1 MLIKPVH
8 CSSGNLATCSK
19 RIPAEFS
26 YTDAQYNNK
35 VHRPMHEHRTPSD
48 IAREALKRL
57 AMRHLAPTPAN
68 YQACYNEIANLPNAA
83 PFPEP
88 QLRHLVSQ
96 LQIRNDAQGDH
107 LPRLEMAINSR
118 SWSAFQESLLA
129 FIGAG
134 SANTPRTEA
143 LPAVVADAL
152 KQFLDTLLPAF
163 AEDDARFATA
173 MAQLLETLSSKPCEL
188 LRLSAALE
196 RVCSLTPGAVE
207 EQREIRLVL
216 LRLLQRIIE
225 NIGELSVDDQW
236 FKGQIDGLMAVVSPP
251 LTLRH
256 LDEMERRLRDVI
268 DKQTHAHARSLQAR
282 AEMRQM
288 LSTFIERLASVSESS
303 ASFQGRIEDNAQK
316 IAGIQHIED
325 LAPVLHDIIRAT
337 QDMAEETQRSRT
349 ELQTLQAKAQ
359 ATEAQLV
366 QLHRELD
373 NASALARHDPLTDT
387 LNRKGLDE
395 ALEREIS
402 AMQRRSTA
410 LSVCLLDIDNF
421 KSLNDRLGHAVGDSA
436 LVHLANVTRRHMRPT
451 DTLARYGGEEFVI
464 LMPDTPLNQGV
475 EAMVR
480 LQRELTKAIFLAD
493 KEKLL
498 ITFSAGVAQMNNE
511 ETGSEAI
518 RRADQAMY
526 LAKRAGKNRVFAA

>member
-1 MLIKPVH
+1 MRR
-8 CSSGNLATCSK
+8 G
-19 RIPAEFS
+19 FS
-26 YTDAQYNNK
+26 YTSGQQTKTKSHLD
-35 VHRPMHEHRTPSD
+35 MHEHRTPSD

-57 AMRHLAPTPAN
+57 ATRHLAPTPAN
-68 YQACYNEIANLPNAA
+68 YQACYNEIANLPNIV

-88 QLRHLVSQ
+88 QLRSLVAQ
-96 LQIRNDAQGDH
+96 LQIRNNKQAEH
-107 LPRLEMAINSR
+107 LTRLESAASGR
-118 SWSAFQESLLA
+118 SWSAFQDALLA
-129 FIGAG
+129 FIAAG
-134 SANTPRTEA
+134 ETVAPRIQALPTEIAEA
-143 LPAVVADAL
+143 LH
-152 KQFLDTLLPAF
+152 QFLDTLLPAF
-163 AEDDARFATA
+163 SDDDVRFASA
-173 MAQLLETLSSKPCEL
+173 MRQLLDALRSRPCEL

-225 NIGELSVDDQW
+225 NIGELSVDDHW
-236 FKGQIDGLMAVVSPP
+236 LKGQIEGLMAVVSPP

-268 DKQTHAHARSLQAR
+268 DKQAHAHAHSLQAR
-282 AEMRQM
+282 EEMRHM
-288 LSTFIERLASVSESS
+288 LSTFIAKLASVSESS
-303 ASFQGRIEDNAQK
+303 ADFQGQLETSAQQ
-316 IAGIQHIED
+316 ISGIRRIED
-325 LAPVLHDIIRAT
+325 LAPVLNDIIRAT
-337 QDMAEETQRSRT
+337 QGMAEKTERSRQ

-359 ATEAQLV
+359 ATEAQLI

-402 AMQRRSTA
+402 AMRRRNTA
-410 LSVCLLDIDNF
+410 LSICLLDIDNF
-421 KSLNDRLGHAVGDSA
+421 KTLNDRLGHAVGDSA
-436 LVHLANVTRRHMRPT
+436 LIHLTNVTRSCMRPT

-498 ITFSAGVAQMNNE
+498 ITFSAGVAQLSDN

-526 LAKRAGKNRVFAA
+526 LAKQAGKNRVFAA